1 MKNFSFGTCTIF
13 TQVCM
18 QSVVLSAVDLFAFAL
33 LLPRGWHMHGF
44 HDFGGNFL
52 TLFSFRQSLL
62 HSVSKSRLSWGVSK
76 RSVALVEEVTVALQS
91 LVMEREWL
99 QLQLLLLL
107 LPVDLLGW
115 RYTSVM
121 SIKTIPLS
129 RIGMWLQAQDHCFF
143 QTVVHTVHPS

>member
-1 MKNFSFGTCTIF
+1 M
-13 TQVCM
+13 
-18 QSVVLSAVDLFAFAL
+18 
-33 LLPRGWHMHGF
+33 
-44 HDFGGNFL
+44 
-52 TLFSFRQSLL
+52 
-62 HSVSKSRLSWGVSK
+62 
-76 RSVALVEEVTVALQS
+76 EEVTVALQS

-99 QLQLLLLL
+99 QLQLLLL

-129 RIGMWLQAQDHCFF
+129 RIGMWLQAQDHCFS